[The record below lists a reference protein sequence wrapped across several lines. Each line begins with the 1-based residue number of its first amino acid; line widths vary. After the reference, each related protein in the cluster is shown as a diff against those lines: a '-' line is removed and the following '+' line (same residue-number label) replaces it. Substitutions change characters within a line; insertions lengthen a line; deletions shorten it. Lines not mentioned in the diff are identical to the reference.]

1 MPPLPENP
9 LPRCPGTPNCHRES
23 RAFDR
28 SPQDLFDDTL
38 AAVRELDGL
47 TIGQAE
53 EIERDGLGLH
63 APFKVF
69 VFTDDL
75 DLRVAPHSDGAVLHV
90 RSASRVGKSD
100 LGTNRRRVRALLDA
114 LSKQ

>member
-9 LPRCPGTPNCHRES
+9 LPRCPGTPNCYRTSE
-23 RAFDR
+23 AFDL
-28 SPQDLFDDTL
+28 SPQALFDAAL

-63 APFKVF
+63 APFEVF

-75 DLRVAPHSDGAVLHV
+75 DLRVERHGNGAVLHV

-100 LGTNRRRVRALLDA
+100 LGVNKRRVRALFDA
-114 LSKQ
+114 LA

>member
-9 LPRCPGTPNCHRES
+9 LPRCPGASNCYRAS

-28 SPQDLFDDTL
+28 SPQALFDAAV

-47 TIGQAE
+47 TIGHAE
-53 EIERDGLGLH
+53 EIKRDGLGLH
-63 APFKVF
+63 ASFKVF

-75 DLRVAPHSDGAVLHV
+75 DLRVAAHGGGAVLHV

-100 LGTNRRRVRALLDA
+100 LGTNRRRVEALLDA
-114 LSKQ
+114 LG

>member
-1 MPPLPENP
+1 MPPLPDNP
-9 LPRCPGTPNCHRES
+9 LPRCPGTPNCYRES
-23 RAFDR
+23 RAYDR
-28 SPQDLFDDTL
+28 PPQALFDAAL
-38 AAVRELDGL
+38 AAVRDLDGL
-47 TIGQAE
+47 TIGRAE

-75 DLRVAPHSDGAVLHV
+75 DLRVERHGDGAVLHV

-100 LGTNRRRVRALLDA
+100 LGTNRRRVNALFDA
-114 LSKQ
+114 LGQR